1 MLKKSLFVVATVALL
16 AAAAQAGELKTHSW
30 PTTDPQ
36 YIPQK
41 VCDIQVIMDVGYW
54 IDCENQEDK
63 LKLNQDGI
71 HDYSGCLVIHM
82 KSNFAAHLSAE
93 IASTGAIG
101 GDYSVTKLDPADIG
115 PGSADVE
122 LCVKLENADLSGQA
136 GGSTDVHVAT
146 VTIKVIPQ

>member
-30 PTTDPQ
+30 PKTEPQ

-54 IDCENQEDK
+54 IDCTNQDDK
-63 LKLNQDGI
+63 LKLNQDGV
-71 HDYSGCLVIHM
+71 HEYSGCLVIVM
-82 KSNFAAHLSAE
+82 KSNFAATLSAE
-93 IASTGAIG
+93 IAATGAIG
-101 GDYSVTKLDPADIG
+101 GDYSVTKLDPANIPAG
-115 PGSADVE
+115 TTDVE
-122 LCVKLENADLSGQA
+122 LCVKLANADLSGQA
-136 GGSTDVHVAT
+136 GGTSDVHVAT